1 MNDEFYNLD
10 GKGSVLTG
18 LIILFVFAL
27 GAILVF
33 KIATRN
39 NLVKE
44 VGHDLA
50 NERLTKREKNDLQA
64 SEILAGNKPVVG
76 QENVF
81 TLPIDEAISKVAKLG
96 NEEARK
102 LLIKK
107 SILKDGKYED
117 PNKSSKVE
125 LGDTAL
131 IARGKT
137 LFQAKTCFTC
147 HQVDKAIPAPAGMAI
162 KAPVFYGEFWGK
174 ERDAH
179 IGYQGPIQKVLFNE
193 EYFLESI
200 MKPMAKVAKGA
211 LAPMILA
218 PGLVNDDEAIAIMA
232 YVKSLSKLDE

>member
-10 GKGSVLTG
+10 SKGSALTG
-18 LIILFVFAL
+18 LILLFVFAL

-39 NLVKE
+39 NVAKE
-44 VGHDLA
+44 VGQDVA
-50 NERLTKREKNDLQA
+50 NERLTKLEKNNLQA
-64 SEILAGNKPVVG
+64 SEILAGNKPVAG

-81 TLPIDEAISKVAKLG
+81 TLPIDEAITKVAKLG
-96 NEEARK
+96 NKEARK
-102 LLIKK
+102 LLIQK
-107 SILKDGKYED
+107 SIAKDGKYED
-117 PNKSSKVE
+117 PNKSSKVD
-125 LGDTAL
+125 LGDKDL

-147 HQVDKAIPAPAGMAI
+147 HQVNKAIPAPAGMAI
-162 KAPVFYGEFWGK
+162 KAPVFFGDFWGK

-179 IGYQGPIQKVLFNE
+179 IGYQGPVQKVLFDE
-193 EYFLESI
+193 EYFLESV

-211 LAPMILA
+211 LAPMVLA
-218 PGLVNDDEAIAIMA
+218 PGLVNDEEAAALMA

>member
-18 LIILFVFAL
+18 LILLFVFAL
-27 GAILVF
+27 GAVLVF

-39 NLVKE
+39 NIVKE
-44 VGHDLA
+44 VGHDVA
-50 NERLTKREKNDLQA
+50 NERLSKLKKNDLQA
-64 SEILAGNKPVVG
+64 SEVLAGNQLVGG

-81 TLPIDEAISKVAKLG
+81 TLPIDEAIKKVASLG
-96 NEEARK
+96 KAEARK
-102 LLIKK
+102 LLIQK
-107 SILKDGKYED
+107 SVLKDGKYED
-117 PNKSSKVE
+117 PNKSSKVD
-125 LGDTAL
+125 LGDKDL
-131 IARGKT
+131 IAKGKT

-147 HQVDKAIPAPAGMAI
+147 HQVNKAIPSPAGMAI
-162 KAPVFYGEFWGK
+162 KAPVFFGDFWGK

-179 IGYQGPIQKVLFNE
+179 IGFQGPVQKVLFNE
-193 EYFLESI
+193 EYFLESV

-218 PGLVNDDEAIAIMA
+218 PGIVNDEEAVALMA